1 MDINGQLTNK
11 MPIQFLKGV
20 GIAFIVTLI
29 LLIIFA
35 GLLTYTDISEQ
46 VINPVIMV
54 ITGISILIGSSIGN
68 SKIKKNG
75 LLNGALVGICYCLII
90 YLISSLLNWKFILNF
105 QSIIMIGIG
114 MFFGIIG
121 GIIGVNRK

>member
-1 MDINGQLTNK
+1 MDINGQVTNK
-11 MPIQFLKGV
+11 MSIQFLKGV
-20 GIAFIVTLI
+20 GIAFIVTFVALI
-29 LLIIFA
+29 LFA
-35 GLLTYTDISEQ
+35 GVLTYTNVSEQ

-75 LLNGALVGICYCLII
+75 LLNGALVGICYFLII
-90 YLISSLLNWKFILNF
+90 YLISSLLNWKFILNL

-114 MFFGIIG
+114 MFFGIVG

>member
-1 MDINGQLTNK
+1 MDINGQVANK
-11 MPIQFLKGV
+11 MSIQFLKGV
-20 GIAFIVTLI
+20 GIAFIVSLI
-29 LLIIFA
+29 SLIIFSCI
-35 GLLTYTDISEQ
+35 LTYTDISEQ

-75 LLNGALVGICYCLII
+75 LLNGALVGICYFLII
-90 YLISSLLNWKFILNF
+90 YLISSLLNWNFILNL

-114 MFFGIIG
+114 MFFGVIG